1 MNILGKV
8 LVVFLAL
15 TGATTLLIR
24 FLGVEF
30 GTQNFWDH
38 HGIFFLLCI
47 TIFPRLTLFFSSVPF
62 GGLIWWLGFF
72 FAPRILVA
80 ALATVAY
87 WHSNPALVMVSW
99 LVAISGESG
108 EKYFVR
114 NRVRIIRTN
123 TPFGRSESAQSE
135 AQRHSH
141 AQTQRHAQNNRSEA
155 VDVEYRRL
163 D

>member
-1 MNILGKV
+1 MIFFSRV
-8 LVVFLAL
+8 LFIFLAV

-24 FLGVEF
+24 FLDVQF
-30 GTQNFWDH
+30 GTQNYWDH
-38 HGIFFLLCI
+38 HGIFFLFFI
-47 TIFPRLTLFFSSVPF
+47 TFLPRLTLLFSSVSF

-80 ALATVAY
+80 SMATIAY
-87 WHSNPALVMVSW
+87 WHSNPVLVMVSW

-114 NRVRIIRTN
+114 NRVRVTRIN
-123 TPFGRSESAQSE
+123 MPFRRAPRAPTQSDALE
-135 AQRHSH
+135 
-141 AQTQRHAQNNRSEA
+141 
-155 VDVEYRRL
+155 VEYRRL